1 MSIIHIY
8 LSSHIFYYTV
18 NTCPEAEFYGTL
30 IWVHLLCTRSGAH
43 IAYPIGYIKCV
54 PNRVPSLDLL
64 SAEPMSYK
72 ARLGARFVY
81 PIGYYMY
88 VPDRVHNSLYPPS
101 FQGLLEF
108 CSQAQSVISFTYF
121 IRFETSFTLWIVSQ
135 EEDTKIYLSI
145 VLPSRQKGIE
155 VVNDH

>member
-1 MSIIHIY
+1 MY
-8 LSSHIFYYTV
+8 
-18 NTCPEAEFYGTL
+18 
-30 IWVHLLCTRSGAH
+30 RSGAH
-43 IAYPIGYIKCV
+43 TVYPIGYIKCV

-88 VPDRVHNSLYPPS
+88 VPDQVHNSLYPPS

-108 CSQAQSVISFTYF
+108 CDLVPFLVKTERGRSRHSIQTDHPLPKTNFLKDLIALTWQVWVGIGFFLLCQKNKQNKGNQSQHGK
-121 IRFETSFTLWIVSQ
+121 LM
-135 EEDTKIYLSI
+135 
-145 VLPSRQKGIE
+145 VL
-155 VVNDH
+155 

>member
-1 MSIIHIY
+1 MY
-8 LSSHIFYYTV
+8 
-18 NTCPEAEFYGTL
+18 
-30 IWVHLLCTRSGAH
+30 RSGAH
-43 IAYPIGYIKCV
+43 TVYLIGYIKCV

-108 CSQAQSVISFTYF
+108 CGQVFFTPVV
-121 IRFETSFTLWIVSQ
+121 WN
-135 EEDTKIYLSI
+135 KI
-145 VLPSRQKGIE
+145 
-155 VVNDH
+155 VVNCGARFISGCHFIEAINRMPLIV